1 MNLQAQIRIFAWK
14 TLRYSKK
21 SPLMSRLI
29 LTYLPYGVIDLL
41 LTLAIISEIINKRY
55 DLLWA
60 NLPIL
65 IWGLVSL
72 NKKVRRLNHDL
83 VD

>member
-1 MNLQAQIRIFAWK
+1 M
-14 TLRYSKK
+14 SK
-21 SPLMSRLI
+21 MI

-41 LTLAIISEIINKRY
+41 LTLAILSEIINKRY

-65 IWGLVSL
+65 IWGLISL
-72 NKKVRRLNHDL
+72 NKKVRRMRDDL

>member
-1 MNLQAQIRIFAWK
+1 MNKL
-14 TLRYSKK
+14 L
-21 SPLMSRLI
+21 

-41 LTLAIISEIINKRY
+41 LSIAIISELINKRY
-55 DLLWA
+55 DLLLA

-72 NKKVRRLNHDL
+72 NKKVRKMQDDL
-83 VD
+83 AD

>member
-1 MNLQAQIRIFAWK
+1 MNKL
-14 TLRYSKK
+14 L
-21 SPLMSRLI
+21 LI
-29 LTYLPYGVIDLL
+29 YLPYGAIDLML
-41 LTLAIISEIINKRY
+41 GIAIISELVNKRY

-60 NLPIL
+60 NLPVL

-72 NKKVRRLNHDL
+72 NKQVRKMYDDL

>member
-1 MNLQAQIRIFAWK
+1 MDLPIKMNKL
-14 TLRYSKK
+14 L
-21 SPLMSRLI
+21 
-29 LTYLPYGVIDLL
+29 LTYLPYGAIDLL
-41 LTLAIISEIINKRY
+41 LGVAIISELVNKRY

-72 NKKVRRLNHDL
+72 NKKIREMQDDL
-83 VD
+83 AD

>member
-1 MNLQAQIRIFAWK
+1 MN
-14 TLRYSKK
+14 
-21 SPLMSRLI
+21 RLL
-29 LTYLPYGVIDLL
+29 LTYLPYGAIDLL
-41 LTLAIISEIINKRY
+41 LSIAIISELVNKRY

-72 NKKVRRLNHDL
+72 NKKIKEMQDDL
-83 VD
+83 AD

>member
-1 MNLQAQIRIFAWK
+1 MNKL
-14 TLRYSKK
+14 L
-21 SPLMSRLI
+21 
-29 LTYLPYGVIDLL
+29 LTYLPYGAIDLL
-41 LTLAIISEIINKRY
+41 LGIAIISELINKRY

-72 NKKVRRLNHDL
+72 NKQVRKMQDDL

>member
-1 MNLQAQIRIFAWK
+1 MNKL
-14 TLRYSKK
+14 L
-21 SPLMSRLI
+21 

-41 LTLAIISEIINKRY
+41 LSIAIISELVNKRY

-72 NKKVRRLNHDL
+72 NKQVRKMQDDL

>member
-1 MNLQAQIRIFAWK
+1 MNNL
-14 TLRYSKK
+14 L
-21 SPLMSRLI
+21 
-29 LTYLPYGVIDLL
+29 LTYLPYGAIDLL
-41 LTLAIISEIINKRY
+41 LSIAIISELVNKRY

-72 NKKVRRLNHDL
+72 NKKIKEMQDDL
-83 VD
+83 AD

>member
-1 MNLQAQIRIFAWK
+1 MNNL
-14 TLRYSKK
+14 L
-21 SPLMSRLI
+21 
-29 LTYLPYGVIDLL
+29 LTYLPYGAIDLL
-41 LTLAIISEIINKRY
+41 LSIAIISELVNKRY

-72 NKKVRRLNHDL
+72 NKKINEMQDDL
-83 VD
+83 AD